1 MIWQDKFRTLEQQ
14 LFTNQP
20 QDVLKNERQIA
31 EYENRFVIF
40 GKEIDRLNLVVRNI
54 TTKFESSEQQNRDY

>member
-1 MIWQDKFRTLEQQ
+1 M
-14 LFTNQP
+14 
-20 QDVLKNERQIA
+20 LKNERQIA

-40 GKEIDRLNLVVRNI
+40 GKEIDRLNLVVRSI